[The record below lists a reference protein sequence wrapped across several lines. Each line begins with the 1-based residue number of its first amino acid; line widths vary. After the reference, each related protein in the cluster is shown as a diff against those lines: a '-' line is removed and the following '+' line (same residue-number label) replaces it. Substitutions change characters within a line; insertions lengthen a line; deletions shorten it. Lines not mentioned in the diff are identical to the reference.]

1 MKKYLNNKNIIIFVV
16 GVILLVAL
24 ILLFILMNS
33 SKKNS
38 LDMSKISYSG
48 NTFDSSE
55 KIVEELDTKED
66 CIFDLDVFSG
76 KKICFDVLNNVE
88 ASVDSNFRINQSGQD
103 IEVLAR
109 NNNVDNGIDELE
121 LINQDYKT
129 FKDIGYFNRKY
140 KIAST
145 SLEDYLINVYSV
157 VYRNRYSDYASKVFI
172 FINNDSNHI
181 LLTYYSKNGQIGD
194 KLINKLVK
202 DISIKDNDQE
212 YKTEEVNDNYSK
224 YTIENSCFYKL
235 EEVDGEKK
243 FVFRTEEDA
252 DVRYALDIIFD
263 AFEYQPTGDNEES
276 NIVTFKQK
284 DDNYILKIKL
294 FSSDYDS
301 RIRIIQYSY
310 MGYEN
315 VNIKDDYKVDNKD
328 FLKAEYVHDDK
339 KYVDYYYL
347 YDNGMYVSVSFEA
360 NMDYVFDYDEIEKL
374 LEFDIY
380 QL

>member
-1 MKKYLNNKNIIIFVV
+1 MKKYLNKKNIIIFVV
-16 GVILLVAL
+16 GVIVLIVL

-38 LDMSKISYSG
+38 LDMSKISFSG

-55 KIVEELDTKED
+55 KIVEELDTKKD

-88 ASVDSNFRINQSGQD
+88 ASVDSNFKINQSGQD

-129 FKDIGYFNRKY
+129 FKEHGYFNRKY

-181 LLTYYSKNGQIGD
+181 LLTYYSKNGQISD
-194 KLINKLVK
+194 KLINKLVR

-243 FVFRTEEDA
+243 FVFRTEEDV
-252 DVRYALDIIFD
+252 DVRYALDILFD
-263 AFEYQPTGDNEES
+263 AFKYQVTSDSEET
-276 NIVTFKQK
+276 NILTLKQK
-284 DDNYILKIKL
+284 DDNYTFNIKL

-301 RIRIIQYSY
+301 RIKVIQYSY

-315 VNIKDDYKVDNKD
+315 IDIKDDYRIDNKD
-328 FLKAEYVHDDK
+328 FLKVEYVHENK
-339 KYVDYYYL
+339 KHIDYYYL
-347 YDNGMYVSVSFEA
+347 YDNGMYVSASFEA
-360 NMDYVFDYDEIEKL
+360 NMDYVFNYDEIEKL